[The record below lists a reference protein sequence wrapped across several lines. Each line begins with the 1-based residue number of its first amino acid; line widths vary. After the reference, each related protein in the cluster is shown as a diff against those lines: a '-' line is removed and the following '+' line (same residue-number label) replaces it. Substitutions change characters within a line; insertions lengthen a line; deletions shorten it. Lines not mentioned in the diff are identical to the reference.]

1 MYYTGTK
8 SQVHYYVSKVDNGE
22 QYNGTTSTWA
32 KPLQSFEDAEKYAV
46 LKHSKYNHTNMVLV
60 ESLPSEF
67 VNTEFE

>member
-8 SQVHYYVSKVDNGE
+8 SQVQYYISKVDDGE

-32 KPLQSFEDAEKYAV
+32 KPLRSFEDAEKYAV
-46 LKHSKYNHTNMVLV
+46 IKHDQYDHSNMTLS

-67 VNTEFE
+67 ANNEFE

>member
-8 SQVHYYVSKVDNGE
+8 SQVQYYISKVDKGE

-32 KPLQSFEDAEKYAV
+32 TPLKSFEDAEKYAV
-46 LKHSKYNHTNMVLV
+46 VKHYRYEHIDMTLT

-67 VNTEFE
+67 VNTEL